1 MLDAAATLVLLSVCS
16 RSRPAALS
24 RGGARGGV
32 LGSAAVDDEEDRN
45 SGHTPFTPRAP
56 GFNFTA
62 SASRFGGG
70 AAPAAAPPPADLLP
84 AGWWAGAQ
92 PANGPPGGGG
102 GGAGPMPGAA
112 ALDTFHGV
120 VPQAIRLRGN
130 GVDPG
135 AALGSPLQ
143 VGGSPLQP
151 AAAPPVLASAVTFDP
166 NGLDASSGRFACAAA
181 EAAAAEAAAAEAAA
195 VAEAASGL
203 RQPTAN
209 QTTSTES
216 AAPGGAC
223 HK

>member
-1 MLDAAATLVLLSVCS
+1 M
-16 RSRPAALS
+16 LS

-32 LGSAAVDDEEDRN
+32 LGGAAADDEEDRN

-70 AAPAAAPPPADLLP
+70 AAAPALPAADLPP
-84 AGWWAGAQ
+84 AGWWAGAHA
-92 PANGPPGGGG
+92 ANGPAGGGG
-102 GGAGPMPGAA
+102 GGAAGLGPSSAG
-112 ALDTFHGV
+112 LDTFGGGA

-130 GVDPG
+130 GINLG

-143 VGGSPLQP
+143 VAGLPLQP

-216 AAPGGAC
+216 AAPGGVC
-223 HK
+223 TLN